1 MTALPLQP
9 MGLNALLD
17 GMGVEAP
24 DLAIT
29 DITSN
34 SRYAVRDGL
43 FLACAGLENH
53 GLDFVGAALQ
63 AGVKA
68 VAWEPASGINA
79 PRLPA
84 AVAGI
89 EIPGLRGKLGVIAD
103 RFFRSPSGSLT
114 VAGITGTNG
123 KTTTA
128 FLVAEALNQ
137 LGYTAGYMGTLGFGL
152 RGELQPSAL
161 TTPGCVTVHR
171 RLREM
176 ADAGATHIAA
186 EVSSHALTQNRVD
199 GVRFQVAALT
209 NVSRDHLDYHHDMQN
224 YAEAKARLF
233 SGTGI
238 RTAVIN
244 IADHFG
250 AEIAGQLNPATELI
264 SVALVNTQSGS
275 PDARLVGR
283 LTGTRAAGLGL
294 QLSGDF
300 GEGMLESPMWGR
312 FNAENLEMATGV
324 LLALGISMHDA
335 IHALAECA
343 APPGRMERIQSG
355 EDQPTVVV
363 DFAHT
368 PDALGKALEAV
379 RDHSCGQIWCVF
391 GCGGDRDRGKRGS
404 MGAVAASLADYSVVT
419 DDNPRSEDPQ
429 QIIADILAGMGSDA
443 GIQVVRD
450 QKKAIDV
457 AIRSAGTDDVVLI
470 AGKGHELT
478 QLAGGR
484 KRAFSD
490 SAVAR
495 SALGGTE

>member
-1 MTALPLQP
+1 
-9 MGLNALLD
+9 
-17 GMGVEAP
+17 
-24 DLAIT
+24 
-29 DITSN
+29 
-34 SRYAVRDGL
+34 
-43 FLACAGLENH
+43 
-53 GLDFVGAALQ
+53 
-63 AGVKA
+63 
-68 VAWEPASGINA
+68 
-79 PRLPA
+79 
-84 AVAGI
+84 
-89 EIPGLRGKLGVIAD
+89 
-103 RFFRSPSGSLT
+103 
-114 VAGITGTNG
+114 
-123 KTTTA
+123 
-128 FLVAEALNQ
+128 
-137 LGYTAGYMGTLGFGL
+137 
-152 RGELQPSAL
+152 
-161 TTPGCVTVHR
+161 
-171 RLREM
+171 
-176 ADAGATHIAA
+176 
-186 EVSSHALTQNRVD
+186 
-199 GVRFQVAALT
+199 
-209 NVSRDHLDYHHDMQN
+209 
-224 YAEAKARLF
+224 
-233 SGTGI
+233 
-238 RTAVIN
+238 
-244 IADHFG
+244 
-250 AEIAGQLNPATELI
+250 
-264 SVALVNTQSGS
+264 
-275 PDARLVGR
+275 
-283 LTGTRAAGLGL
+283 
-294 QLSGDF
+294 
-300 GEGMLESPMWGR
+300 
-312 FNAENLEMATGV
+312 
-324 LLALGISMHDA
+324 MHDA

-450 QKKAIDV
+450 RKKAIDV